1 MNGWRNVT
9 AAGFSDTKEKKNLQ
23 LQSSVNG
30 REWSEGVK
38 EVLQKTKTKCK
49 LKENKGNKAMIDDS
63 GERVRE
69 EGEGCSRIRK

>member
-1 MNGWRNVT
+1 M
-9 AAGFSDTKEKKNLQ
+9 
-23 LQSSVNG
+23 
-30 REWSEGVK
+30 
-38 EVLQKTKTKCK
+38 LQKTKTKCK